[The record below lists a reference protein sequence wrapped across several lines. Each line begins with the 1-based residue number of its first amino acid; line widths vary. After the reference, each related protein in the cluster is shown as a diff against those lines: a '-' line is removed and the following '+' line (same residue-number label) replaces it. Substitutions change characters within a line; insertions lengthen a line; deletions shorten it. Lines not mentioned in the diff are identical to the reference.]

1 MYNYNRDD
9 SNDTNGNGDG
19 VVDFEDAIDDGND
32 RLNDSCDDNDD
43 NVCVDNDND
52 DNDVMI

>member
-52 DNDVMI
+52 DNGVMI